1 MQSTSTRI
9 LVAVLLGLAAWAWT
23 APRAEAAA
31 PVTYVDILRP
41 TGGEVFV
48 NGQQQLIAVQLH
60 SKVSTC
66 TIELSRDG
74 GLTFTEI
81 VGTINNLKINRR
93 PVHEVVF
100 PIVGPD
106 SPECV
111 LRATALVSPKNL
123 PFTDTTAVFTIGSP
137 NLIPGSVTESILSS
151 NSVSTI
157 KIQDGA
163 VTSAK
168 IADGTVSSAD
178 IADGAV
184 GSADI
189 ADGSVSSTDIA
200 DGTIATGDL
209 ADGSVTN
216 PKIADLA
223 VTTSKLG
230 DGAVTSAKILDG
242 TIAAVDIANATITP
256 AKLQQSDPGQI
267 LIAQGVGN
275 AVEYK
280 ALSGDV
286 LLGATGLTTI
296 TAGAVGTSELIG
308 QSVTRAKLER
318 AGLGQL
324 IVGQGPGADMDFK
337 TLSGDA
343 TLDLNGALVINNSA
357 ITTGKIADNAIT
369 TGKILDGQ
377 VQTADLAD
385 ASVTNAKAAP
395 EIHRDNETKDV
406 QFVGNGGGTTFLN
419 EPGSSNTDSG
429 AFLVGVF
436 NDLFDTITQNNVQG
450 ALKELDTGLT
460 GANRKFSPFSTPD
473 NSGTITLDADAETQV
488 NILGGGGLRVDG
500 VSPLDGVNG
509 LRQIT
514 VTVINGGLTAT
525 QIQDTVA
532 GDGLSGGTPL
542 NGVPGTALAV
552 NVAAPLS
559 IVTDTVSIS
568 DDGINGTKL
577 ADDIVA
583 DNSTQEISFPQA
595 NGFFQLNFDGS
606 SSGNQQIFRINR
618 GGGAGTDLLFLEADG
633 DLFVGGNLDLRG
645 NLFDG
650 TDGIVNISSS
660 VNLGANNLTTTGT
673 INAGTINANSLAV
686 SGISSATNAIVTID
700 NDDNGA
706 NTFQII
712 GNSGGA
718 LTLATLDETSLF
730 TLGPT
735 SAATPKLTTQGSNNL
750 TLDAASNL
758 VIVDAGLQVN
768 GVLNMNSNNITNVNG
783 ITATTFTG
791 NGAALTNVDAA
802 TLGGNNSAFYRNATN
817 INAGT
822 IGSAFL
828 PANVALLDAIQTF
841 SVTHTFQP
849 ASDSVSAIVRQT
861 TFAGPSADIFQITNP
876 AGATKFFFLDANGRV
891 QVTSSLLLDTAA
903 GSNLTLV
910 EGGFSYNSAA
920 TETLAISNAGAG
932 QTDVSIEGNLTGNNT
947 TAFTVTGTAGMNLS
961 TGNNLDLTVTA
972 NGAGEMDVNRILNA
986 AAGVNVSTAP
996 LTMGGQNITGV
1007 GNTLS
1012 SSNGTFTVT
1021 STAGSGTVNLTATG
1035 AGNASVNAT
1044 GGTVALNG
1052 TAASGGTIT
1061 TNTTIDGAA
1070 GNSAS
1075 SASATP
1081 SVINLSAVII
1091 TADTTIT
1098 NLTGGIAGQV
1108 VTIVAGAGTTSVQVA
1123 DAGNFALSAAFNGNV
1138 DDTLTV
1144 VFNGTQWIEVTRASN

>member
-1 MQSTSTRI
+1 MRSTSTRV
-9 LVAVLLGLAAWAWT
+9 LLASLLGLAAWAWT

-31 PVTYVDILRP
+31 VVTYVDILRP

-60 SKVSTC
+60 SKVATC

-93 PVHEVVF
+93 PVHEVAF

-111 LRATALVSPKNL
+111 LRATALVAPKNL
-123 PFTDTTAVFTIGSP
+123 QFTDTTAVFTIGSP
-137 NLIPGSVTESILSS
+137 NLIPGSVTESILAM
-151 NSVSTI
+151 NAVSTV

-200 DGTIATGDL
+200 DGTIVDSDL

-230 DGAVTSAKILDG
+230 DGAVTSAKILDS
-242 TIAAVDIANATITP
+242 TIVANDIANATITP

-267 LIAQGVGN
+267 LVAQGVGN

-286 LLGATGLTTI
+286 ILGATGLTTI

-343 TLDLNGALVINNSA
+343 TLDLNGALLINNSA

-406 QFVGNGGGTTFLN
+406 QFVGNGSSTVFLDDAGT
-419 EPGSSNTDSG
+419 SNTTSG

-436 NDLFDTITQNNVQG
+436 DEFNSFNATNVQA
-450 ALKELDTGLT
+450 ALSALSVGLDQ
-460 GANRKFSPFSTPD
+460 ASRKFNPIGTPD
-473 NSGTITLDADAETQV
+473 NSGSITLDAAGDTQV
-488 NILGGGGLRVDG
+488 DFQGTAGLRVFG

-509 LRQIT
+509 ART
-514 VTVINGGLTAT
+514 VTFTVRNGGLTAT

-532 GDGLSGGTPL
+532 GDGLSGGTVL
-542 NGVPGTALAV
+542 DGAPGTALAV
-552 NVAAPLS
+552 NVAAPLA
-559 IVTDTVSIS
+559 IITDTVNIS

-606 SSGNQQIFRINR
+606 SSGNQQVFRINR

-650 TDGIVNISSS
+650 SDGIVNVGSAL
-660 VNLGANNLTTTGT
+660 NLGANNLTTTGT

-700 NDDNGA
+700 NDDNGS

-712 GNSGGA
+712 GNTGGA

-735 SAATPKLTTQGSNNL
+735 SAATPTITTQGSNNL

-758 VIVDAGLQVN
+758 VVVNAGLQVN

-802 TLGGNNSAFYRNATN
+802 TLGGNNAAFFRNATN

-828 PANVALLDAIQTF
+828 PTNVALLDAVQTF

-876 AGATKFFFLDANGRV
+876 GGATKFFFLDANGRV
-891 QVTSSLLLDTAA
+891 QVTSSLLLDTGA

-932 QTDVSIEGNLTGNNT
+932 QTDLSIEGNLTGNNT
-947 TAFTVTGTAGMNLS
+947 TAFTITGSAGMNLS

-972 NGAGEMDVNRILNA
+972 NGTGEMDVNRILNA

-1075 SASATP
+1075 STSATP

-1108 VTIVAGAGTTSVQVA
+1108 VTIVAGAGTASVQVA

-1144 VFNGTQWIEVTRASN
+1144 VFNGTQWIEVTRSTN